1 MGAARGVLQAALLLA
16 AAAAAFLLVSPAA
29 AAAVN
34 STSATLDNI
43 QPLSTLNMA
52 AARVAMD
59 AGSAIRASPELLGT
73 NVSITA
79 SRNASL

>member
-1 MGAARGVLQAALLLA
+1 MGAARGVLQAALLL